1 MNNNQVVRVSD
12 NSGAR
17 FMKIIK
23 ILRKPPTGQASLG
36 DVVVGSIQKINPAKR
51 VRKGQIL
58 RAMLI
63 RAAKNTSRF
72 DGQYFKFQSSAVVI
86 IDKNCNPKSTKIHG
100 PTSREI
106 RKFGYIR
113 IISLSTLAI

>member
-1 MNNNQVVRVSD
+1 MNNNQVIRVSD

-17 FMKIIK
+17 FLKIIK
-23 ILRKPPTGQASLG
+23 ILRKSPRGQGTLG
-36 DVVVGSIQKINPAKR
+36 DTIIGSVQRINPAKR

-63 RAAKNTSRF
+63 RIAKFKSRF
-72 DGQYFKFQSSAVVI
+72 DGELFRFQYSAAVI

-106 RKFGYIR
+106 RKLGYIR